1 MPNKGIRIARGVGIR
16 RAAMLL
22 SLCLFTTVT
31 GAQATPAS
39 ASAASSAT
47 STSKLWYEVTVG
59 GTGMRLTCDLCQP
72 ARDLGPTIT
81 ASVGANAS
89 ARVRVGLELSR
100 WTYKNEAA
108 REQMHGLGVV
118 AHLTP
123 DPRRGLYLLAGFG
136 WAGYRAGD
144 FSYDAPRVT
153 LGAGWDVAAFG
164 RWTIGSAV
172 ALDAAAFAPLKNGNV
187 TVMRSVGLS
196 ALRVSV
202 QLRRG
207 GSS

>member
-1 MPNKGIRIARGVGIR
+1 MSDTGTLVDRVVGAHC
-16 RAAMLL
+16 AAILL
-22 SLCLFTTVT
+22 SLCLFATVT

-39 ASAASSAT
+39 
-47 STSKLWYEVTVG
+47 KVWYQVTVG
-59 GTGMRLTCDLCQP
+59 GAGTRLSCDICQT

-81 ASVGANAS
+81 VSVGANAG

-100 WTYKNEAA
+100 WTYEEEAV
-108 REQMHGLGVV
+108 RERTHGLGVV

-123 DPRRGLYLLAGFG
+123 DPQRGLYLLAGFG
-136 WAGYRAGD
+136 WEGYRAGD

-153 LGAGWDVAAFG
+153 LGAGWDVVTFG

-172 ALDAAAFAPLKNGNV
+172 ALDAAAFASLRNGET
-187 TVMRSVGLS
+187 TVVRSVGLN
-196 ALRVSV
+196 ALRVAV

-207 GSS
+207 GSA